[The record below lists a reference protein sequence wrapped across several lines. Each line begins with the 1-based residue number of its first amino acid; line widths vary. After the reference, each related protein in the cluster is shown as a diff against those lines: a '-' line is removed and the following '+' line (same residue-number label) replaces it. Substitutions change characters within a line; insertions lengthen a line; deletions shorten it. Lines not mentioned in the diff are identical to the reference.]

1 MKFLLGLGLLLCIG
15 IHVNGQSEMRVDSSR
30 YYQMRNRGNDSVFFS
45 KAIYTYDEKNS
56 TKLSQTFVPLEVE
69 KAIEGKTRLS
79 SRALYKFDEEGREIE
94 RVAESFPD
102 PPRANQKR
110 LFKNSYNEYYREGLT
125 YDYDGKDSSL
135 SYLNRYYFFDGK
147 STTSESFRPEN
158 GTLKL
163 VNRWVYYGSWPN
175 FDSTHTYQCDG
186 AAACSLVG
194 RSVLELFNDSMN
206 LKKTYS
212 ENGGYY
218 ISLTRYYGDT
228 LTTHTAGRVSSSKDS
243 FRWSTINHTR
253 IQGAR
258 TEVISGFNPAIN
270 PVTGYPLD
278 LKISTPNQRTI
289 YYPNEKEGRTYS
301 MAYKWNRGKWE
312 PTGTSV
318 TYSSVVVNSI
328 DNSALFSPSL
338 KVHPNPVTHV
348 LNIEAPTGIDN
359 IKVFATNG
367 QLLLECDHCENQLDV
382 RTLDNGVYILQ
393 AKSEGIVSMIKFV
406 KSE

>member
-1 MKFLLGLGLLLCIG
+1 MKFLLPLCMLLCIG
-15 IHVNGQSEMRVDSSR
+15 IHVNGQSDMRVDSSR

-45 KAIYTYDEKNS
+45 KAIHTYDEEKS
-56 TKLSQTFVPLEVE
+56 TKFSQTFIPLEVE
-69 KAIEGKTRLS
+69 KAFQGKTKLS
-79 SRALYKFDEEGREIE
+79 SKALYKFDEEGREIE
-94 RVAESFPD
+94 RIAESFPD
-102 PPRANQKR
+102 LKR
-110 LFKNSYNEYYREGLT
+110 LFKNSYNEYYKETLT

-135 SYLNRYYFFDGK
+135 SSLGRHYFFDGK
-147 STTSESFRPEN
+147 TTRSEVFQPEN

-163 VNRWVYYGSWPN
+163 THRWILYGLGPD
-175 FDSTHTYQCDG
+175 FDSTHTYDCDG
-186 AAACSLVG
+186 ATACSLVG

-218 ISLTRYYGDT
+218 TSLTRYYGDT

-253 IQGAR
+253 IQGVR

-328 DNSALFSPSL
+328 NNSSLSSSGL
-338 KVHPNPVTHV
+338 KVHPNPVNDV
-348 LNIEAPTGIDN
+348 LNIETGTGIDN
-359 IKVFATNG
+359 IKVFAMDG
-367 QLLLECDHCENQLDV
+367 QLLLECKPCESQLDV
-382 RTLDNGVYILQ
+382 STLKSGVYLLR
-393 AKSEGIVSMIKFV
+393 AHSEGVVSTVKFV
-406 KSE
+406 KGK